1 MKKSFYTSWNSAK
14 KKVKKA
20 AKKYDPSRYRET
32 SQSTPSGS
40 ATNGTRKSHGDVP
53 SVFSGDSKESF
64 GLNQH
69 RINQAKAHHEEETR
83 EDVRANARKQLVQRG
98 VVRLAEASS
107 SHAFPALLRVLSVDL
122 RGGDTARA
130 ADIEKAYKKALVQY
144 HPDRNRSKGV
154 ENEVLAE
161 ETFKLLRAAHTN
173 WQKYTPRDKSPPS
186 RPSNRSK
193 SEPRPRASPP
203 SRKAR
208 GPQDAACSGHES
220 KDDPIYPT
228 ARAEILRKAKEVLA
242 SSVPKPTTFPV
253 QRPRAASLPTATA
266 PPIRP
271 SSSASPSPYT
281 GEAANDVLPAGPRRG
296 SGEDAPQA
304 RCKQADGGGA
314 GTSGASTATTTGR
327 KPGARGDMSRASEES
342 AEPPSSHTGAEQERA
357 LEKAVQSAA
366 RASLRQQ
373 FDQYRANPAPHRL
386 DSMLAIDPTALEG
399 WGSMVLKASELQLP
413 ESADDDSWRSA
424 IRLMSVFV
432 EEVRDIRLMSV
443 FVGE

>member
-32 SQSTPSGS
+32 SQ
-40 ATNGTRKSHGDVP
+40 
-53 SVFSGDSKESF
+53 
-64 GLNQH
+64 
-69 RINQAKAHHEEETR
+69 AHHEEETR

-173 WQKYTPRDKSPPS
+173 WQKYTPRDKSPCAPRFPAQSALRKLPS
-186 RPSNRSK
+186 HL
-193 SEPRPRASPP
+193 
-203 SRKAR
+203 
-208 GPQDAACSGHES
+208 AACGYYATTSLRGAPGS
-220 KDDPIYPT
+220 KRT
-228 ARAEILRKAKEVLA
+228 WSRALAASAGGERAALELKQRFFHLKEVRGLDA
-242 SSVPKPTTFPV
+242 W
-253 QRPRAASLPTATA
+253 
-266 PPIRP
+266 
-271 SSSASPSPYT
+271 
-281 GEAANDVLPAGPRRG
+281 VLPRSMYRTHGCYP
-296 SGEDAPQA
+296 
-304 RCKQADGGGA
+304 
-314 GTSGASTATTTGR
+314 
-327 KPGARGDMSRASEES
+327 ES
-342 AEPPSSHTGAEQERA
+342 QERA

-413 ESADDDSWRSA
+413 ESADDDSW
-424 IRLMSVFV
+424 
-432 EEVRDIRLMSV
+432 
-443 FVGE
+443 